1 VRGIFYNIRMTT
13 GICLLI
19 SLSACANLNL
29 HPDTGNTVAPPAAS
43 TEMVIPPE
51 GHQHLKA
58 IAEVNDFKMSG
69 RIGIQMQGY
78 GLSGPIQWQHTAK
91 LDDIDLFSPFGG
103 KVAQINKTEDGV
115 TLTAQDGKTYQAQDT
130 ESLTQRTLGWRI
142 PFTSLSDWIIGRPAK
157 GIASNLSWDETGKLS
172 KLTQDGWEIS
182 YMEYQNKNNLDMP
195 SKINLRNAKMNVRLV
210 IEDWDLVQITTAQ
223 SAP

>member
-1 VRGIFYNIRMTT
+1 MRGIFYNIHITAGT
-13 GICLLI
+13 CLLLT
-19 SLSACANLNL
+19 LSACANLNL

-103 KVAQINKTEDGV
+103 KVAQINKSEDGV
-115 TLTAQDGKTYQAQDT
+115 TLTGQDGKTYQAQDT
-130 ESLTQRTLGWRI
+130 ENLTQLTLGWRI

-157 GIASNLSWDETGKLS
+157 GVASNLSWDKTGKLN
-172 KLTQDGWEIS
+172 KLTQDGWEIN
-182 YMEYQNKNNLDMP
+182 YMEYQQKNNLDLP
-195 SKINLRNAKMNVRLV
+195 SKINLRNSKMNVRLV
-210 IEDWDLVQITTAQ
+210 IENWDLVQITTAQ
-223 SAP
+223 STP

>member
-1 VRGIFYNIRMTT
+1 MQAIPYKLHITAV
-13 GICLLI
+13 ICLLLT
-19 SLSACANLNL
+19 LSACANLNL
-29 HPDTGNTVAPPAAS
+29 HPDRGNAVATPTAS
-43 TEMVIPPE
+43 DQMIIPSE
-51 GHQHLKA
+51 AHQHLSS
-58 IAEVNDFKMSG
+58 IAEVSDFKMSG

-78 GLSGPIQWQHTAK
+78 GLSGPIKWLHTSK

-115 TLTAQDGKTYQAQDT
+115 TLTTQDGKIHQAEDT

-142 PFTSLSDWIIGRPAK
+142 PFASLSDWIIGRPTK
-157 GIASNLSWDETGKLS
+157 GVTSNLSWDESGKLN

-182 YMEYQNKNNLDMP
+182 YIEYQNKNNLDLP

-210 IEDWDLVQITTAQ
+210 IENWELAQITMAE
-223 SAP
+223 SEP

>member
-1 VRGIFYNIRMTT
+1 MRGIFYNIHITAGT
-13 GICLLI
+13 CLLLT
-19 SLSACANLNL
+19 LSACANLNL

-103 KVAQINKTEDGV
+103 KVAQINKSEDGV

-130 ESLTQRTLGWRI
+130 ESLTQLTLGWRI

-157 GIASNLSWDETGKLS
+157 GVASNLSWDKTGKLN
-172 KLTQDGWEIS
+172 KLTQDGWEIN
-182 YMEYQNKNNLDMP
+182 YMEYQQKNNLDLP
-195 SKINLRNAKMNVRLV
+195 SKINLRNSKMNVRLV
-210 IEDWDLVQITTAQ
+210 IENWDLAQITTAQ
-223 SAP
+223 NAP

>member
-1 VRGIFYNIRMTT
+1 
-13 GICLLI
+13 
-19 SLSACANLNL
+19 
-29 HPDTGNTVAPPAAS
+29 
-43 TEMVIPPE
+43 MVIPPE

-103 KVAQINKTEDGV
+103 KVAQINKSEDGV

-130 ESLTQRTLGWRI
+130 ESLTQLTLGWRI

-157 GIASNLSWDETGKLS
+157 GVASNLSWDKTGKLN
-172 KLTQDGWEIS
+172 KLTQDGWEIN
-182 YMEYQNKNNLDMP
+182 YMEYQQKNNLDLP
-195 SKINLRNAKMNVRLV
+195 SKINLRNSKMNVRLV
-210 IEDWDLVQITTAQ
+210 IENWDLAQITTAQ
-223 SAP
+223 NAP